1 MPGGGQALMRTRCP
15 ACRTVFRV
23 TAEQLRLKSGKVRC
37 GYCHAVFN
45 ALDEL
50 IDDSAARGAVS
61 AAAEPI
67 PLSPEDSVAVDAA
80 EYVETLLPQATE
92 AAALTAATPGEVLDT
107 EDKEAQVSEDG
118 QPREPAQAQDSGY
131 AGEAS
136 DAGSAGVVHEIEREA
151 RQESAQ
157 DAGLEAIGSA
167 ELPDVEEI
175 PAAVRQPADG
185 EIGAGEGA
193 ESHDAAVADEA
204 PPDAVDRVPAD
215 GDEAERA
222 RAAGLVAARELSEVP
237 GYNRWADGVLSGGP
251 GGFAGGERRSRWP
264 YLLAA
269 VVLLVALLA
278 QVAFAWRVDV
288 VRRIPGA
295 AAGYELF
302 GVEVPLPRDVE
313 LISIES
319 SDLQSE
325 PARGLFVLN
334 AQLRN
339 RAPFAQ
345 EWPLLELTL
354 TDTADTVIAR
364 RVLAAKDYLPPGAD
378 LSAFPPGS
386 EAPVRIWLDAKGL
399 GAGGYRLFVFYP

>member
-67 PLSPEDSVAVDAA
+67 PLPPEDSVAVDAA
-80 EYVETLLPQATE
+80 ECVETLLPQATE
-92 AAALTAATPGEVLDT
+92 VAALTVATPGEVLDT
-107 EDKEAQVSEDG
+107 EDEEMRASEDG
-118 QPREPAQAQDSGY
+118 QPRELAQPHDSGY
-131 AGEAS
+131 
-136 DAGSAGVVHEIEREA
+136 
-151 RQESAQ
+151 
-157 DAGLEAIGSA
+157 AGLEAIGSA